1 MQDQPKYPWMH
12 YIIHAII
19 VFIVVFPLL
28 FGIVSSFRPLNEIFR
43 YISPVSWKTF
53 VPLNFTFEAYAN
65 LFTERGFDR
74 TLFNT
79 FFVTLVSVVTGLL
92 VGSLAAFAFA
102 FFRFRLSPLLF
113 VIVLI
118 TFMIP
123 FEVIAIPLYRLV
135 NSFGWIDTY
144 YGLIVPGIANGLIIF
159 LYRQFFLD
167 MPVSLIESARIDGA
181 SWLRVYWGIVM
192 PLSKPVTVSAS
203 LLIFIQQWE
212 SFMWPLIATRSKEFR
227 LIQVALSDFKTE
239 TGTLWNELFAA
250 AIISVIVPVIILLP
264 LQRYFVKG
272 VANTGSKE

>member
-1 MQDQPKYPWMH
+1 MHDQPRYPWMH
-12 YIIHAII
+12 YIIHGII
-19 VFIVVFPLL
+19 VFIVIFPLL
-28 FGIVSSFRPLNEIFR
+28 FGIVSSFRPMTEIFK
-43 YISPVSWKTF
+43 YVSPVSWKTF
-53 VPLNFTFEAYAN
+53 IPLNFTFEAYTN

-74 TLFNT
+74 ILFNT

-167 MPVSLIESARIDGA
+167 IPRPLIESARIDGA

-212 SFMWPLIATRSKEFR
+212 SFMWPLIATRSKEYR

-239 TGTLWNELFAA
+239 SGTMWNELFAA

-264 LQRYFVKG
+264 LQRYFVRG